1 MNSLRCTCRFIVSI
15 FAITVF
21 YCKCYPIGK
30 SMSTEVDQNWI
41 QSPLESG
48 DTENNTNELLSDFY

>member
-1 MNSLRCTCRFIVSI
+1 M
-15 FAITVF
+15 F

>member
-1 MNSLRCTCRFIVSI
+1 
-15 FAITVF
+15 
-21 YCKCYPIGK
+21 
-30 SMSTEVDQNWI
+30 MSTEVDQNWM